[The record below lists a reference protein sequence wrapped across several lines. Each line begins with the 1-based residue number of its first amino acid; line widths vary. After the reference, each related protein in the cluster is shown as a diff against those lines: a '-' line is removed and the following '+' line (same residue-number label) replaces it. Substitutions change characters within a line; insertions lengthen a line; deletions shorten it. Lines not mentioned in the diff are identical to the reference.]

1 MEESRKRRIFYLYL
15 KSLLW
20 VRHCVLMMSLLS
32 LNLFTEES
40 SKIPCKIKTIG
51 SKPTPVKF
59 KMMSDRLHLNESNA
73 KLFKIGNTLRLSDN
87 KRNLP
92 HCKKGHCE
100 PSSFGSLPSFKKENV
115 AALKERFS

>member
-1 MEESRKRRIFYLYL
+1 
-15 KSLLW
+15 
-20 VRHCVLMMSLLS
+20 MMSLLS

-73 KLFKIGNTLRLSDN
+73 KLYKIGFICMSRFDFLTIKETYHIARKVTVNPLHLDFCPALE
-87 KRNLP
+87 KKILLLK
-92 HCKKGHCE
+92 KKG
-100 PSSFGSLPSFKKENV
+100 LKK
-115 AALKERFS
+115 KERFS